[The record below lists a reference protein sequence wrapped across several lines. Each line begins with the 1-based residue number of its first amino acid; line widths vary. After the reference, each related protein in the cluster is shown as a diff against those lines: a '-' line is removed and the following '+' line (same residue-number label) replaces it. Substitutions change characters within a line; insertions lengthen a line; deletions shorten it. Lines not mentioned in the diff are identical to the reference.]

1 MNPRN
6 LLAGLALAAA
16 AMTASAQT
24 ITTAPPQNVLQ
35 LQAEGRV
42 EVQQDLLT
50 MTLSTAR
57 DGQDPAAVQ
66 AQLKTALDAA
76 LAEARKSAQPGQLD
90 VRTGNF
96 AIYPRHNRDGRI
108 SGWTGTAELVLEGR
122 DLARITQT
130 AGRITTMT
138 LAGVSFGLSREQ
150 RAKVETEAQAMA
162 IERFKAKAQELARG
176 FGFAGYTLR
185 EVSVNTNEPGFT
197 PRMRMMT
204 QDAKVASAESA
215 VPVEP
220 GKSSVVVM
228 VSGSVQLR

>member
-1 MNPRN
+1 MNPRH
-6 LLAGLALAAA
+6 LLAGCALAAA
-16 AMTASAQT
+16 AMTAPAQT
-24 ITTAPPQNVLQ
+24 ITATPPQNVLQ

-57 DGQDPAAVQ
+57 DGQDPGVVQ
-66 AQLKTALDAA
+66 TQLKTALDAA
-76 LAEARKSAQPGQLD
+76 LAEAKKAAQPGQLD

-96 AIYPRHNRDGRI
+96 AIYPRHNREGRI
-108 SGWTGTAELVLEGR
+108 SGWTGTAELILEGR

-138 LAGVSFGLSREQ
+138 LGGVSFGLSREQ
-150 RAKVETEAQAMA
+150 RARVETEAQAMA

-185 EVSVNTNEPGFT
+185 EVAVNTNEPGFA
-197 PRMRMMT
+197 PRMRMMA
-204 QDAKVASAESA
+204 QDAKAASMESA

-220 GKSSVVVM
+220 GKASVVVI